1 MEYKVLNNGLKM
13 PMVGLGV
20 YNISERETQRVV
32 EDAKVM
38 PVVNQY
44 ETHVLIYQGEN
55 AICIKTP
62 MLNYGYVITDQ
73 KTTNSVNTIIMLLC
87 SCRKMCTFA
96 AKIAQNR
103 FNEHEFRIY
112 IAPFPAYLLAI
123 LSMAISEWRES
134 AGHCRCTIR
143 LIAEGVEEVSD
154 GILSCELAGELR

>member
-1 MEYKVLNNGLKM
+1 
-13 PMVGLGV
+13 
-20 YNISERETQRVV
+20 
-32 EDAKVM
+32 
-38 PVVNQY
+38 
-44 ETHVLIYQGEN
+44 
-55 AICIKTP
+55 
-62 MLNYGYVITDQ
+62 
-73 KTTNSVNTIIMLLC
+73 MLLC

-134 AGHCRCTIR
+134 AGHCRCAIR

-154 GILSCELAGELR
+154 EYYRVNSLENYDEVYRAVAYFAFRYGRIDYWGYDSAHDWAWWRKQIVYFMDHLLTEETVEYVI

>member
-1 MEYKVLNNGLKM
+1 M
-13 PMVGLGV
+13 
-20 YNISERETQRVV
+20 TQEQFNELLRS
-32 EDAKVM
+32 
-38 PVVNQY
+38 Q
-44 ETHVLIYQGEN
+44 QGELN
-55 AICIKTP
+55 AVL
-62 MLNYGYVITDQ
+62 MYDGYVITDQ

-134 AGHCRCTIR
+134 AGHCRCAIR
-143 LIAEGVEEVSD
+143 LIAEGVEEVEYV
-154 GILSCELAGELR
+154 I

>member
-1 MEYKVLNNGLKM
+1 M
-13 PMVGLGV
+13 
-20 YNISERETQRVV
+20 TQEQFDELLRS
-32 EDAKVM
+32 
-38 PVVNQY
+38 Q
-44 ETHVLIYQGEN
+44 QGELN
-55 AICIKTP
+55 AV
-62 MLNYGYVITDQ
+62 LRYDGYVITDQ

-96 AKIAQNR
+96 AKIARNR

-134 AGHCRCTIR
+134 AGHCRCAIR

>member
-1 MEYKVLNNGLKM
+1 
-13 PMVGLGV
+13 
-20 YNISERETQRVV
+20 
-32 EDAKVM
+32 
-38 PVVNQY
+38 
-44 ETHVLIYQGEN
+44 
-55 AICIKTP
+55 

-134 AGHCRCTIR
+134 AGHCRCAIR